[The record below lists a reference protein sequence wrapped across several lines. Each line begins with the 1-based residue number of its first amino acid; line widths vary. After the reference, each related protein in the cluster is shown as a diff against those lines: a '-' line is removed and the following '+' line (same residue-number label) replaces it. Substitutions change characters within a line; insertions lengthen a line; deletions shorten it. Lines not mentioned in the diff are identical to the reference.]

1 MTAEQYKDFVRR
13 IGSGEAEKLRAMA
26 TKLLNTE
33 DPDETKK
40 LLTGI
45 KDRAERLMRI
55 YGIERQ

>member
-1 MTAEQYKDFVRR
+1 MTAEQYKDFERR
-13 IGSGEAEKLRAMA
+13 IGNDEAEKLRAME